1 MEFLDVIS
9 RRRSI
14 RKFQN
19 KEISRSVVEKLL
31 QAAIL
36 APSGKNRQPW
46 QFVVLRGSYPQQ
58 LADVLIAK
66 VEQLKKIDFPTG
78 SALNSAGCI
87 AQAAA
92 VVVVYNPKWKPD
104 ANRNGRSRYIYSV
117 DTQSVGAAIQNMH
130 LAAVDVGLGGLWI
143 CDVFYAEP
151 EISAWLGRTDEL
163 VAAFALGVAD
173 EDPPPRPRN
182 AMEEITRW
190 LED

>member
-1 MEFLDVIS
+1 MEFFDVIS

-14 RKFQN
+14 RKF
-19 KEISRSVVEKLL
+19 KPREISRSEVEKLL

-46 QFVVLRGSYPQQ
+46 EFVVLMGSYPRQ
-58 LADVLIAK
+58 LADIISAK
-66 VEQLKKIDFPTG
+66 VDKLKEIDFPTG

-104 ANRNGRSRYIYSV
+104 TNRNGRRRYIYSV

-130 LAAVDVGLGGLWI
+130 LAAVDMGLGGLWI
-143 CDVFYAEP
+143 CDVFYAEE
-151 EISAWLGRTDEL
+151 EISAWLGRKDEL
-163 VAAFALGVAD
+163 VAAFALGMAD
-173 EDPPPRPRN
+173 EDPAPRPRN
-182 AMEEITRW
+182 AMEDITRW

>member
-1 MEFLDVIS
+1 MEFSAVIS

-14 RKFQN
+14 RKFQQQDV
-19 KEISRSVVEKLL
+19 SRQAMEKLL

-46 QFVVLRGSYPQQ
+46 QFIVLRGTYPEK
-58 LADVLIAK
+58 LAGILTAK
-66 VEQLKKIDFPTG
+66 VEKLTEIDFPTG
-78 SALNSAGCI
+78 SALNSARCI

-104 ANRNGRSRYIYSV
+104 ANRNGRRRYIYSV

-130 LAAVDVGLGGLWI
+130 LAAVDMGLGGLWI

-151 EISAWLGRTDEL
+151 EISAWLEREDEL
-163 VAAFALGVAD
+163 VAAFAVGLAD
-173 EDPPPRPRN
+173 ENPPARPRN
-182 AMEEITRW
+182 AMEDITRW